1 MTRLQ
6 KENDI
11 LRRRLNTE
19 SPVQMLPSDDVDD
32 LRQQLTN
39 KS

>member
-11 LRRRLNTE
+11 LRQRLTTE
-19 SPVQMLPSDDVDD
+19 SPVQMLPSDGVDD